1 MEAHGRKAAR
11 RFIPHAL
18 LLLIAAAELIVG
30 FAARPGY
37 GELRRLAAEGTPRQ
51 KVGAFF
57 LLTNRDEP
65 PPFPAAELERILR
78 EEPPL
83 LREWTMT
90 SNGSRFG
97 HDHLLRTYIRS
108 VAGTICVNIEGSRTV
123 VSYIDG
129 PGVLQIGIAVRR
141 FPTAFLFG
149 NSFRDVVL
157 SLCVGV
163 GAGYSSGN
171 CRFSG
176 CRVICGGWSRRWCG
190 SGRRRRSLRRGG

>member
-108 VAGTICVNIEGSRTV
+108 VAGTPHGER
-123 VSYIDG
+123 
-129 PGVLQIGIAVRR
+129 
-141 FPTAFLFG
+141 
-149 NSFRDVVL
+149 
-157 SLCVGV
+157 
-163 GAGYSSGN
+163 
-171 CRFSG
+171 CRFWNDHRVGRYGWITLDELDGLLRSG
-176 CRVICGGWSRRWCG
+176 EGER
-190 SGRRRRSLRRGG
+190 